1 MLMRMSESPDRISAV
16 PAVLGWRLL
25 ALVYDLVISIAFL
38 FAVSAL
44 SLAVKPDHRPV
55 EPGTPDALV
64 VFIALWAAIGA
75 YAMVSW
81 RRGGQTIGMRPWRL
95 QVVTAEGD
103 RPPWRALLIRYMVIS
118 FSLGAALLWCLVDGQ
133 RRGLHDL
140 AAGTLLVRRQA

>member
-1 MLMRMSESPDRISAV
+1 
-16 PAVLGWRLL
+16 
-25 ALVYDLVISIAFL
+25 
-38 FAVSAL
+38 
-44 SLAVKPDHRPV
+44 VKPDHRPV

-75 YAMVSW
+75 YAVVSW

>member
-1 MLMRMSESPDRISAV
+1 MLMRMSESPARISAV

-75 YAMVSW
+75 YAVVSW
-81 RRGGQTIGMRPWRL
+81 RRGQTIGMRPWRL

>member
-1 MLMRMSESPDRISAV
+1 MLMRMSESPARISAV

>member
-1 MLMRMSESPDRISAV
+1 MLMRMSESPARISAV

-75 YAMVSW
+75 YAVVSW

-118 FSLGAALLWCLVDGQ
+118 LSLGAALLWCLVDGQ

>member
-1 MLMRMSESPDRISAV
+1 MRMSESPDRISAV

-75 YAMVSW
+75 YAVVSW

>member
-1 MLMRMSESPDRISAV
+1 MRMSESPARISAV

-75 YAMVSW
+75 YAVVSW

>member
-1 MLMRMSESPDRISAV
+1 MRMSESPARISAV

-75 YAMVSW
+75 YAVVSW
-81 RRGGQTIGMRPWRL
+81 RRGGQTIGMKPWRL
-95 QVVTAEGD
+95 QVVTAEGG
-103 RPPWRALLIRYMVIS
+103 RPTRSALLIRYMVIS
-118 FSLGAALLWCLVDGQ
+118 LSLGAALLWCLVDGQ

>member
-1 MLMRMSESPDRISAV
+1 MLMRMSESPARISAV

-75 YAMVSW
+75 YAVVSW

-103 RPPWRALLIRYMVIS
+103 RPPWRALLIRYMMIS
-118 FSLGAALLWCLVDGQ
+118 FSLGAALL
-133 RRGLHDL
+133 
-140 AAGTLLVRRQA
+140 

>member
-75 YAMVSW
+75 YAVVSW

-118 FSLGAALLWCLVDGQ
+118 LSLGAALLWCLVDGQ